1 MPSTLSFLD
10 LPIEARLKVYSY
22 AGLIRHCPIDLAAP
36 RRSTLLLDNSMTGP
50 YGNFI
55 PHNCWLFD
63 EGHDRFEGGNSHR
76 HPLNCFCP
84 DLPTALLL
92 VSEEAISILV
102 GRNKFILRAH
112 TGPDLTLLQTMNLRA
127 LAAMTSLLVRLNCW
141 PCPRGHNDGDPPE
154 RSTRCRTCD
163 TPKALSDPVLNEASH
178 EGQDLIQ
185 RWRIICK
192 RLSSVIAPGQL
203 RFTFICDVISLKTAE
218 QVVEPLLTLPR
229 LQQCTIRLGRERN
242 NEIRA
247 LAERVSF
254 QATGTFVPR
263 SGFPFERLPR
273 ELRWRILSFTHLTAP
288 GTYHSDWDIF
298 RIKGGKFSGRGFYS
312 NPTTCCWKCTDTF
325 ADCCCPKS
333 YASYS
338 ASCVCRM
345 LPFALFSVSKQMYED
360 AFQVFYLNV
369 FFEFHSDP
377 EDTLFFLKG
386 LPTHA
391 LRLLRR
397 LRFLFGE
404 TDLSEWNRRNYTQK
418 WQNLVFFIKENLDVP
433 NLSIEIDTNIGA
445 SELCLFIDDFEET
458 RFLYDIYC
466 EIGRALRILPNLN
479 DLWFNNGWFVN
490 LGPLLAREVIG
501 ERYKEREDLA
511 QQPGQRRLKGQWEV
525 PIWWYK
531 RDVESNL

>member
-1 MPSTLSFLD
+1 
-10 LPIEARLKVYSY
+10 
-22 AGLIRHCPIDLAAP
+22 
-36 RRSTLLLDNSMTGP
+36 
-50 YGNFI
+50 
-55 PHNCWLFD
+55 
-63 EGHDRFEGGNSHR
+63 
-76 HPLNCFCP
+76 
-84 DLPTALLL
+84 
-92 VSEEAISILV
+92 
-102 GRNKFILRAH
+102 
-112 TGPDLTLLQTMNLRA
+112 
-127 LAAMTSLLVRLNCW
+127 
-141 PCPRGHNDGDPPE
+141 
-154 RSTRCRTCD
+154 
-163 TPKALSDPVLNEASH
+163 
-178 EGQDLIQ
+178 
-185 RWRIICK
+185 
-192 RLSSVIAPGQL
+192 
-203 RFTFICDVISLKTAE
+203 
-218 QVVEPLLTLPR
+218 
-229 LQQCTIRLGRERN
+229 
-242 NEIRA
+242 
-247 LAERVSF
+247 
-254 QATGTFVPR
+254 
-263 SGFPFERLPR
+263 
-273 ELRWRILSFTHLTAP
+273 
-288 GTYHSDWDIF
+288 
-298 RIKGGKFSGRGFYS
+298 
-312 NPTTCCWKCTDTF
+312 
-325 ADCCCPKS
+325 
-333 YASYS
+333 
-338 ASCVCRM
+338 
-345 LPFALFSVSKQMYED
+345 MYED

-377 EDTLFFLKG
+377 EDTLYFLKG